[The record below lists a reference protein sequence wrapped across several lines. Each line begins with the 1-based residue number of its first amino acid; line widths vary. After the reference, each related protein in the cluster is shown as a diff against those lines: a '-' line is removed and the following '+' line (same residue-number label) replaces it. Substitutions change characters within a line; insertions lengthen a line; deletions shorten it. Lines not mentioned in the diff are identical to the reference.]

1 MSEPRAGLSIV
12 AADTGGTFT
21 DVVLVRGGELR
32 VLKVP
37 STPDDPAAAVLTG
50 IRAALEA
57 GPPTMGLASGDVASD
72 TPRGT
77 DPSSGTAPSGA
88 GERGPGAERDAFV
101 LIHGSTVST
110 NALLERR
117 GARVG
122 LVTNRH
128 FEDILE
134 IGRQTRPQLYAL
146 VGRRPAPLVAR
157 EDRHGVAGRLGPR
170 GEELEPL
177 DEAELAA
184 LPDRLHGVDAVAVCL
199 LHGYA
204 NPEHERRVGEALAGL
219 GIPVSVSSALLPEY
233 REYERMATTVVN
245 AYIAPLVAGYLGRIE
260 ADSGAERV
268 RVMGSGGGAVPI
280 ARARREAVHTVL
292 SGPAGGVMGALEI
305 ARAAGLERII
315 TFDMGGTSTDVS
327 LCPGRPLHTRE
338 FTIAGLPV
346 AVPVIDIHT
355 VGAGG
360 GSVARIDA
368 GGALRVGPESAGA
381 VPGPICY
388 DLGGTRVTVTD
399 AHVWLGRLPPDAFL
413 GGARRLDRDRVAGP
427 LTELAAALGGTP
439 EAAAEGVLAVADTA
453 MEGALR
459 VISVERGYDPA
470 DFTLVP
476 FGGAA
481 GLHAAELAERLGI
494 PRLLVPPDPG
504 VLSAFGMLVSPVRK
518 DVSRT
523 VLLAGDEAAPER
535 LEGLFRALEREA
547 VGAMA
552 VEGFPRDR
560 LTLRR
565 TVDARYRRQSY
576 ELRVPA
582 ENWTDAFH
590 AAHEARFGFSH
601 PDAVV
606 EAVTLRVEATAA
618 GASRPV
624 RRLDS
629 AASDTPPVS
638 AGGDVVFRGE
648 KLRVPR
654 VDRAA
659 LLAGHRVRGPAIVAE
674 YSATLW
680 LPTGWHAEVMPDGSL
695 LAERRA

>member
-1 MSEPRAGLSIV
+1 MSEPPAGLSIV
-12 AADTGGTFT
+12 AVDTGGTFT
-21 DVVLVRGGELR
+21 DVVVLRGGELR

-37 STPDDPAAAVLTG
+37 STPEDPAVAVLAG
-50 IRAALEA
+50 IRAALEK
-57 GPPTMGLASGDVASD
+57 GPSAPELASGDVASS
-72 TPRGT
+72 
-77 DPSSGTAPSGA
+77 PSPGSGPAPGAAPSNGA
-88 GERGPGAERDAFV
+88 PGRAPARGEFV
-101 LIHGSTVST
+101 LIHGSTVAT

-146 VGRRPAPLVAR
+146 AGRRPPPLVAR

-184 LPDRLHGVDAVAVCL
+184 LPDRLRGVAAVAICL
-199 LHGYA
+199 LHSYA
-204 NPEHERRVGEALAGL
+204 NPEHERRVAEALSGL
-219 GIPVSVSSALLPEY
+219 GVPVSASSALLPEY
-233 REYERMATTVVN
+233 REYERTATTVVN
-245 AYIAPLVAGYLGRIE
+245 AYVSPLMAGYLGRIE
-260 ADSGAERV
+260 GESGARRV
-268 RVMGSGGGAVPI
+268 RIMGSGGGAVPI
-280 ARARREAVHTVL
+280 SRARREAVHTVL
-292 SGPAGGVMGALEI
+292 SGPAGGVMGALEV
-305 ARAAGLERII
+305 ARAAGFEQII

-360 GSVARIDA
+360 GSIARLDA

-388 DLGGTRVTVTD
+388 GLGGTRVTVTD
-399 AHVWLGRLPPDAFL
+399 AHVWLGRLPADAFL

-427 LTELAAALGGTP
+427 LAELAAELGSSP
-439 EAAAEGVLAVADTA
+439 DAAAEGVLAVADTA

-481 GLHAAELAERLGI
+481 GLHAVELAERLGI
-494 PRLLVPPDPG
+494 PRILVPPDPG
-504 VLSAFGMLVSPVRK
+504 VLSAFGMLVAPVRK

-523 VLLAGDEAAPER
+523 VLLAGDEASPER
-535 LEGLFRALEREA
+535 LEGVFRELEEEA
-547 VGAMA
+547 VAAMA
-552 VEGFPRDR
+552 EEGFPPDR
-560 LTLRR
+560 TTLRR

-582 ENWTDAFH
+582 ENWTQAFH
-590 AAHEARFGFSH
+590 AAHEARFGFAH
-601 PDAVV
+601 RDAVV
-606 EAVTLRVEATAA
+606 EAVTLRVEATAP
-618 GASRPV
+618 GAARPV
-624 RRLDS
+624 RRLAPATD
-629 AASDTPPVS
+629 DTPPVS
-638 AGGDVVFRGE
+638 TVGDVVFRGE

-654 VDRAA
+654 IDRAA
-659 LLAGHRVRGPAIVAE
+659 LLAGHRVCGPAIVAE
-674 YSATLW
+674 YSATFW
-680 LPTGWHAEVMPDGSL
+680 LPSGWHAEVRPCGSL